1 MAKVG
6 MQVHSLVIK
15 CGLNLSIENMCDD
28 VVAVV
33 KEMYGDSP
41 PTIVLVGHR
50 HMEEEIT
57 SGYRLVELNEHNS
70 DNKMKDAMDLKN
82 NDITLSSEKEQV

>member
-50 HMEEEIT
+50 
-57 SGYRLVELNEHNS
+57 
-70 DNKMKDAMDLKN
+70 
-82 NDITLSSEKEQV
+82 LSSFHPKFLYLIVLLVTYMGTLMQ

>member
-15 CGLNLSIENMCDD
+15 CGLDLSIETMSDD

-41 PTIVLVGHR
+41 PAIVLVGHR
-50 HMEEEIT
+50 SLKAWKLKFWLWKAMLLLLAPIQVEFCSRCT
-57 SGYRLVELNEHNS
+57 SSSGYH
-70 DNKMKDAMDLKN
+70 KA
-82 NDITLSSEKEQV
+82 